1 MFFRVKGSLH
11 PGCFISVRVQM
22 LEQSIYNVRM
32 REMEKF
38 LLVLKNYRENKII
51 KYGDKAR
58 IFIWYM
64 ENIQKRNATIEIA
77 LPFLIQDFRSYSLGS
92 DLSDDEIKSTIRK
105 VKEYL
110 IQAENRYKKTKGYDK
125 S

>member
-1 MFFRVKGSLH
+1 MVYG
-11 PGCFISVRVQM
+11 
-22 LEQSIYNVRM
+22 
-32 REMEKF
+32 
-38 LLVLKNYRENKII
+38 
-51 KYGDKAR
+51 KYT
-58 IFIWYM
+58 

-77 LPFLIQDFRSYSLGS
+77 LPFLIQDFRSYSLES
-92 DLSDDEIKSTIRK
+92 DLSDDEVKSTIRK

>member
-1 MFFRVKGSLH
+1 
-11 PGCFISVRVQM
+11 M

-110 IQAENRYKKTKGYDK
+110 IQSENRYKRTKGYDK

>member
-64 ENIQKRNATIEIA
+64 ENIQKI
-77 LPFLIQDFRSYSLGS
+77 Y
-92 DLSDDEIKSTIRK
+92 RK
-105 VKEYL
+105 ETPL
-110 IQAENRYKKTKGYDK
+110 
-125 S
+125 